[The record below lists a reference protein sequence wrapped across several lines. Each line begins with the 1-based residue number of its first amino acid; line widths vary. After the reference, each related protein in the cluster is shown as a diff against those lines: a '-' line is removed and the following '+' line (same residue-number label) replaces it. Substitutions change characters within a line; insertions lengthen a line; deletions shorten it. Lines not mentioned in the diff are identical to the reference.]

1 MRARDPQRQ
10 REGAAW
16 APNGAARWGLPRRDL
31 IRSVTGYNRR
41 AGAVSGCW
49 LGLFGGR
56 STDGNEGQ
64 MLRIGLAE
72 DFAAKAKANAKFVV
86 SALQELG
93 PKALKGTGEVPTLG
107 FQIANQ
113 LIMEGIE
120 LALKA
125 MMLARERKPPST
137 HKLACLYG
145 KLDDAD
151 RSFVDEAVRE
161 AVLQT
166 ATGQV
171 PLGLSNF
178 VSVTLRGSDGLG
190 QGDPASGYKE
200 MDAQAIF
207 L

>member
-1 MRARDPQRQ
+1 
-10 REGAAW
+10 
-16 APNGAARWGLPRRDL
+16 
-31 IRSVTGYNRR
+31 
-41 AGAVSGCW
+41 
-49 LGLFGGR
+49 
-56 STDGNEGQ
+56 
-64 MLRIGLAE
+64 
-72 DFAAKAKANAKFVV
+72 
-86 SALQELG
+86 
-93 PKALKGTGEVPTLG
+93 
-107 FQIANQ
+107 
-113 LIMEGIE
+113 MEGIE

-137 HKLACLYG
+137 HKLACIYG

-178 VSVTLRGSDGLG
+178 VSVTLRGSDCLG

-200 MDAQAIF
+200 MDAQAFFVMLDTVWNSQNSQYLGVDKKFNARGVLRTNSRVLVGGISVCF
-207 L
+207 RLARIIHGTA